1 LFGIDGLDLISAF
14 FDMGKRMRML
24 GLALRFLLPLALVAP
39 LWAADVKIIHNKGEL
54 DYHIKIIKAAMEHT
68 REMGAYELR
77 PSDATFGTARLIEE
91 IADNTGNVHVM
102 SRAPAMSEKA
112 LEKLLPIRIPL
123 EKGLLGYRVMI
134 VRKQDLPKLAA
145 INSLEELKKLSLGQG
160 SRWVDA
166 DVLAKGGFNVVRGYY
181 PAGLLRMLNEE
192 RFDVFPRAI
201 WEAPKEVDDASKDIP
216 DLTVEPTLV
225 LRYPFARYFWVSQ
238 KGDGPELAKR
248 LETGLRRMIAD
259 GTFDRLFNEFFGPF
273 IESSNL
279 RGRKL
284 FEIDNALLPPDTP
297 LDDLSL
303 WFSMKAEDAILS
315 KSEKK

>member
-77 PSDATFGTARLIEE
+77 PSDATFGTARL
-91 IADNTGNVHVM
+91 
-102 SRAPAMSEKA
+102 SEKA

-134 VRKQDLPKLAA
+134 VRKQDLPKFAA